1 MQKIRTEYL
10 TNPEFDP
17 QVVAKASSA
26 AEGLCKWIKGMEVFH
41 RVSKVWFWS
50 LPLGAMES
58 SFPRVFTLSIE
69 FIIKLHKCTK
79 AFVDWL

>member
-1 MQKIRTEYL
+1 MGYNAFVTQEAVMQKIRTEYL

-26 AEGLCKWIKGMEVFH
+26 AEGLCKWIKGMEVYH

-50 LPLGAMES
+50 LPLSAMES
-58 SFPRVFTLSIE
+58 SFAPCIHS
-69 FIIKLHKCTK
+69 KHCS
-79 AFVDWL
+79 